1 MNLADFLNHY
11 QLTENPFRGEEA
23 RSDAVFAR
31 MRAPTSA
38 GESLPSPPASAP
50 AFSPSSIHSDFEK
63 ILGDLRRPASSVVF
77 GEKGSGKTAIRI
89 QIAERLARHN
99 QQNPAEKLLFF
110 PYDDLNGV
118 LDRFHERV
126 GGASPLDSF
135 NKMKLVDHVD
145 AVLSQIV
152 PRLVDALLEQPASTQ
167 GAAGADPIA
176 LSGDARSTIA
186 RLDKQS
192 RRDLLLL
199 QAVYDR
205 PESVNARTK
214 RLQSRLKI
222 RRKLSAIL
230 ADAIAFL
237 APFAIAALAIFEYFF
252 AEGEL
257 KTIRAWWLIAALG
270 AVWLLFLIKRLAID
284 RLIDLNLG
292 RKVRKQLRVVAR
304 GDVSYSRS
312 LRRLDAAH
320 RVPSLLPS
328 TDSDEARYAMLER
341 LLRILRPLGY
351 AGLVIVVDRV
361 DEPTLV
367 NGDPERMRAIIWPLL
382 NNKFLQH
389 AGLGVKMLLPIEL
402 RHLLFKESSAF
413 FQEARLDKQ
422 NLVERL
428 SWSGASLYDLCESR
442 LAACRPASAPPLS
455 LRDLFEDDVT
465 KDEIAQALDQMHQPR
480 DAFKLLYRCMSE
492 HCAGVTRDAG
502 SFKIAALL
510 LETVKRQES
519 ERVQALHRGI
529 RPA

>member
-31 MRAPTSA
+31 MRAPTTPEAASSVA
-38 GESLPSPPASAP
+38 PASLPSFSA
-50 AFSPSSIHSDFEK
+50 ASIHSDFEK

-99 QQNPAEKLLFF
+99 QQNPAEKLLFL
-110 PYDDLNGV
+110 PYDDLNSV

-126 GGASPLDSF
+126 NGASPLDSF
-135 NKMKLVDHVD
+135 NKIKLVDHID
-145 AVLSQIV
+145 AALSQIV
-152 PRLVDALLEQPASTQ
+152 PGLVDALLEQPGGVGGTS
-167 GAAGADPIA
+167 GEGPIA
-176 LSGDARSTIA
+176 LSGDARSSIA
-186 RLDKQS
+186 RLDKPL
-192 RRDLLLL
+192 RHDLLLL

-205 PESVNARTK
+205 PDSVNARTK
-214 RLQSRLKI
+214 RLQSRLRI
-222 RRKLSAIL
+222 HRRFSAIL
-230 ADAIAFL
+230 ADSIAFL

-257 KTIRAWWLIAALG
+257 KTIRAWWVIAALG
-270 AVWLLFLIKRLAID
+270 AVWLLFLVKRFAID
-284 RLIDLNLG
+284 RLIDLTLG
-292 RKVRKQLRVVAR
+292 RKVRKQVRVLAR

-320 RVPSLLPS
+320 RLPSLLPS
-328 TDSDEARYAMLER
+328 TDSDEPRYSMLER
-341 LLRILRPLGY
+341 LLRILKPLGY
-351 AGLVIVVDRV
+351 AGIIIVVDRV

-367 NGDPERMRAIIWPLL
+367 NGDPEKMRAIVWPLL

-442 LAACRPASAPPLS
+442 LAACRPASAPSLS

-492 HCAGVTRDAG
+492 HCAGVTRDKD

-510 LETVKRQES
+510 LETIKRQES